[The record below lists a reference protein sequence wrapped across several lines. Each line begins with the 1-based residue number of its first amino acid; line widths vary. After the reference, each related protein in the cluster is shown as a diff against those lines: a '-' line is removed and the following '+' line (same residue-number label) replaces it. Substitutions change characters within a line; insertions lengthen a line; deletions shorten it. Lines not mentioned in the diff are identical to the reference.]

1 MAFLNDNT
9 LDNGLAALKAAA
21 DKIFLCSQEPATY
34 TQATST
40 YALGNKDFAGAG
52 NVYTGAIAAGSPSGR
67 KVTSAAVVSGA
78 PGSIT
83 ANGTASH
90 NAVVSSGVSRL
101 EVAQALSATQVVT
114 SGNTFTLTAQ
124 DVRLPNTGG

>member
-9 LDNGLAALKAAA
+9 LDNGLAALKTAA
-21 DKIFLCSQEPATY
+21 DRIYLCSAEPATY

-40 YALGNKDFAGAG
+40 LALGNKDLGAG
-52 NVYTGAIAAGSPSGR
+52 GVYPGAIAAGSPSGR
-67 KVTSAAVVSGA
+67 RLTSAAVAAGA

-83 ANGTASH
+83 ATGTATHS
-90 NAVVSSGVSRL
+90 AVVSSAASRL
-101 EVAQALSATQVVT
+101 EVAQALNASQAVT

-124 DVRLPNTGG
+124 DVRLPNVGG

>member
-21 DKIFLCSQEPATY
+21 SDIFICSAEPATF

-40 YALGNKDFAGAG
+40 FALGTKALGAG
-52 NVYTGAIAAGSPSGR
+52 NVYTAAIAAGSPSGR
-67 KVTSAAVVSGA
+67 KLTSVAIVAGA
-78 PGSIT
+78 PGSVT
-83 ANGTASH
+83 ATGTATH
-90 NAVVSSGVSRL
+90 NAVTSSGSSRL
-101 EVAQALSATQVVT
+101 EVAQALSASQAVT

>member
-21 DKIFLCSQEPATY
+21 DKIYICSQEPATY

-40 YALGNKDFAGAG
+40 YALGNASLGAG
-52 NVYTGAIAAGSPSGR
+52 NVYPNAIAAGSPSGR
-67 KVTSAAVVSGA
+67 QLVSAPVASGS

-83 ANGTASH
+83 ATGTATHSST
-90 NAVVSSGVSRL
+90 VSSGSSRL
-101 EVAQALSATQVVT
+101 EVAQALSASQAVT
-114 SGNTFTLTAQ
+114 NGNTFTLTAQ
-124 DVRLPNTGG
+124 TVRLPNTGG